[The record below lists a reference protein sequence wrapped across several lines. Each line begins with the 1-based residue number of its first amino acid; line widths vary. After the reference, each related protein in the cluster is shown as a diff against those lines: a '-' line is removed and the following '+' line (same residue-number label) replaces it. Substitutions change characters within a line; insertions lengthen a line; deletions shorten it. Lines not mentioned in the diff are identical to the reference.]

1 MSDIYY
7 LYEPADIDTTQI
19 EMLPD
24 APELFAFPVVLSGEP
39 DPVWAKTFEQVWKEC
54 RYLNKLAATVRG
66 DRIRFICSQKQG
78 MEDYLYL
85 IESRIAE
92 TNRRVEAYWKKQG
105 ARVERLKYEHY
116 PSSFR
121 PFAVV

>member
-1 MSDIYY
+1 METLY
-7 LYEPADIDTTQI
+7 LYEPADIDTTRI

-39 DPVWAKTFEQVWKEC
+39 DPLWAKTFEQVWKES
-54 RYLNKLAATVRG
+54 RYLNKLAAKVQG
-66 DRIRFICSQKQG
+66 DRIRFVCSQKQG

-85 IESRIAE
+85 IESRIEE
-92 TNRRVEAYWKKQG
+92 TNRRITNYAAIVG
-105 ARVERLKYEHY
+105 ARIERLKYEHY
-116 PSSFR
+116 PSTFR

>member
-1 MSDIYY
+1 METHY
-7 LYEPADIDTTQI
+7 LFEPSDIDTTQV

-24 APELFAFPVVLSGEP
+24 APELFAFPVVLSGQP
-39 DPVWAKTFEQVWKEC
+39 DLLWAKTFDRVWKEC
-54 RYLNKLAATVRG
+54 RYLNKLAAEVRE

-85 IESRIAE
+85 IESRIEE
-92 TNRRVEAYWKKQG
+92 TNRRVEAHWRERG
-105 ARVERLKYEHY
+105 EPVERLKYQHY
-116 PSSFR
+116 PETFR